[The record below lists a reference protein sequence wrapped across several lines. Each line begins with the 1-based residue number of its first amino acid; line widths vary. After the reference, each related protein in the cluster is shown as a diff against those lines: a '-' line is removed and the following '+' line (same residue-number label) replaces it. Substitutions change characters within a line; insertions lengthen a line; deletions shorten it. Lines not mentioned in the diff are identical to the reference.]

1 MVNRIVYIMK
11 DFLRILVIAAMAM
24 AVACQTDT
32 PVPTPEPEPGPGP
45 GPGPEPTP
53 EFTLN
58 IEVTDITAY
67 NAQLT
72 ITPSNDED
80 EYACV
85 FISAE
90 QQPVEVDDYDQMLII
105 IGQFMPAVFTGP
117 LTQAPL
123 TPLMPETEYV
133 VLAFGIDTA
142 TNLPTTDLYEVRFT
156 SKKAAES
163 KAGIK
168 SIELI
173 KLFDAEAIIAIDR
186 SYRQKLG
193 DCECIG
199 IVEAKANAQSTNLYF
214 WWYETWMKVEYSYEA
229 FLEDLLMYPPAN
241 NPEIMDMHYSL
252 DADDTFFFA
261 GIAED
266 DKGNLS
272 EIFFGE
278 DIQLSTEMVS
288 PAEEFFEMIKEAS
301 PSTFIIAR

>member
-1 MVNRIVYIMK
+1 MVNRIVYNMK

-45 GPGPEPTP
+45 GPEPMP

-58 IEVTDITAY
+58 VEVTNITAY
-67 NAQLT
+67 DAKLR

-85 FISAE
+85 FISAD
-90 QQPVEVDDYDQMLII
+90 QQPVDVDDYEQMQII
-105 IGQFMPAVFTGP
+105 IAQFMPAVFTGP
-117 LTQAPL
+117 STHAL

-156 SKKAAES
+156 SSKAAEG
-163 KAGIK
+163 KVEIT

-173 KLFDAEAIIAIDR
+173 KLFDAEAIIAIDP

-199 IVEAKANAQSTNLYF
+199 IVEAKTNAQCANLYF
-214 WWYETWMKVEYSYEA
+214 WWYET
-229 FLEDLLMYPPAN
+229 
-241 NPEIMDMHYSL
+241 
-252 DADDTFFFA
+252 
-261 GIAED
+261 
-266 DKGNLS
+266 
-272 EIFFGE
+272 
-278 DIQLSTEMVS
+278 
-288 PAEEFFEMIKEAS
+288 
-301 PSTFIIAR
+301 

>member
-11 DFLRILVIAAMAM
+11 DFLRILVVAAMAF

-32 PVPTPEPEPGPGP
+32 PVPTPEPEPGPSP
-45 GPGPEPTP
+45 EPEPTP
-53 EFTLN
+53 ELTLN
-58 IEVTDITAY
+58 VEVTNITAY
-67 NAQLT
+67 NAKLR

-85 FISAE
+85 LISAD
-90 QQPVEVDDYDQMLII
+90 QQPVDVDDYEQMQFII
-105 IGQFMPAVFTGP
+105 AQFMPPVFTGV
-117 LTQAPL
+117 TTHEL

-156 SKKAAES
+156 SSKAAEG
-163 KAGIK
+163 KVEIT

-173 KLFDAEAIIAIDR
+173 KLFDVEAIIAIDR
-186 SYRQKLG
+186 SYKQKLG
-193 DCECIG
+193 ECECIG
-199 IVEAKANAQSTNLYF
+199 IVEAKTNTPCTNLYF
-214 WWYETWMKVEYSYEA
+214 WWYETWMKVEYTYEA
-229 FLEDLLMYPPAN
+229 FLEDLLMYDPAN
-241 NPEIMDMHYSL
+241 NPEIMDMYYSE

-288 PAEEFFEMIKEAS
+288 PAEEFFDMINEAS

>member
-11 DFLRILVIAAMAM
+11 DFLRILVVAARAF

-32 PVPTPEPEPGPGP
+32 PAPTPEPEPGPDP
-45 GPGPEPTP
+45 IPEPTP
-53 EFTLN
+53 ELTLN
-58 IEVTDITAY
+58 VEVTNITAY
-67 NAQLT
+67 NAKLR

-85 FISAE
+85 LISAD
-90 QQPVEVDDYDQMLII
+90 QQPVDVDDYEQMQFII
-105 IGQFMPAVFTGP
+105 AQFMPAVFTGV
-117 LTQAPL
+117 TTHEL

-142 TNLPTTDLYEVRFT
+142 TNLPTTDLYEVRFI
-156 SKKAAES
+156 SGKATEG
-163 KAGIK
+163 KVEIT

-199 IVEAKANAQSTNLYF
+199 IVEAKTNAECANLYF
-214 WWYETWMKVEYSYEA
+214 WWYETWMKVEYTYEA
-229 FLEDLLMYPPAN
+229 FLEDLLMYAPAN
-241 NPEIMDMHYSL
+241 NPEIMDMYYSM
-252 DADDTFFFA
+252 DVDDTFFFA

-278 DIQLSTEMVS
+278 DIQLSADMTS
-288 PAEEFFEMIKEAS
+288 PAEEFFDMINEAS
-301 PSTFIIAR
+301 PNTFIIAR

>member
-11 DFLRILVIAAMAM
+11 DFLRILVIAAMAMAM

-45 GPGPEPTP
+45 GPEPTP

-67 NAQLT
+67 NAKLT

-85 FISAE
+85 LISAD
-90 QQPVEVDDYDQMLII
+90 QQPVDVDDYEQMQII
-105 IGQFMPAVFTGP
+105 IAQFMPAVFTGV
-117 LTQAPL
+117 TTHKL

-133 VLAFGIDTA
+133 VLAFGIDTV

-156 SKKAAES
+156 SSKAAE
-163 KAGIK
+163 GQVEIT

-173 KLFDAEAIIAIDR
+173 KLFDVEAIIAIDR

-193 DCECIG
+193 ECECIG
-199 IVEAKANAQSTNLYF
+199 IVEAKTNTPCTNLYF
-214 WWYETWMKVEYSYEA
+214 WWYETWMKVEYTYEA
-229 FLEDLLMYPPAN
+229 FLEDLLMYAPAN
-241 NPEIMDMHYSL
+241 NPEIMDMYYSL

-278 DIQLSTEMVS
+278 DIQLSADMTS
-288 PAEEFFEMIKEAS
+288 PAEEFFDMIKEAS

>member
-1 MVNRIVYIMK
+1 MVNRIVYNMK
-11 DFLRILVIAAMAM
+11 DFLRILLIAAMAM

-45 GPGPEPTP
+45 GPEPTP

-58 IEVTDITAY
+58 VEVTDITAY
-67 NAQLT
+67 DAKLR
-72 ITPSNDED
+72 ITPSNDEE

-85 FISAE
+85 LISAD
-90 QQPVEVDDYDQMLII
+90 QQPVDVDDYEQMQII
-105 IGQFMPAVFTGP
+105 IAQFMPAVFTGP
-117 LTQAPL
+117 STHAL

-133 VLAFGIDTA
+133 VLAFGIDTV

-156 SKKAAES
+156 SGKATEG
-163 KAGIK
+163 KVEIT

-199 IVEAKANAQSTNLYF
+199 IVEAKTNTPCTNLYF
-214 WWYETWMKVEYSYEA
+214 WWYETWMKVEYTNAA
-229 FLEDLLMYPPAN
+229 FLEDLLMYDPAN
-241 NPEIMDMHYSL
+241 NPEIMDMYYSL
-252 DADDTFFFA
+252 GDDDTFFFA

-272 EIFFGE
+272 EIFYGE
-278 DIQLSTEMVS
+278 DFLLSTDMVS
-288 PAEEFFEMIKEAS
+288 PAEEFFDMIKGAS

>member
-1 MVNRIVYIMK
+1 MVNRIVYNMK

-67 NAQLT
+67 NAQLK
-72 ITPSNDED
+72 ITPSNDEE

-85 FISAE
+85 HISAE

-105 IGQFMPAVFTGP
+105 IGQFDPAVFKGVT
-117 LTQAPL
+117 THPL

-142 TNLPTTDLYEVRFT
+142 TKLPTTDLYEVRFI
-156 SKKAAES
+156 SGKATEGKAE
-163 KAGIK
+163 IT

-173 KLFDAEAIIAIDR
+173 KLFDVEDIIAIDR

-199 IVEAKANAQSTNLYF
+199 IVEAKTNTPCSNLYF

-241 NPEIMDMHYSL
+241 NPEIMDMHYSD

-278 DIQLSTEMVS
+278 NIQLSADKVN
-288 PAEEFFEMIKEAS
+288 PAEEFFDMIKEAS

>member
-11 DFLRILVIAAMAM
+11 DFLRILVVVAMAM

-45 GPGPEPTP
+45 GPEPTP
-53 EFTLN
+53 EFKLN
-58 IEVTDITAY
+58 VEVTDITAY
-67 NAQLT
+67 DAKLR

-85 FISAE
+85 LISAD
-90 QQPVEVDDYDQMLII
+90 QQPVDVDDYEQMQII
-105 IGQFMPAVFTGP
+105 IAQFMPAVFTGP
-117 LTQAPL
+117 SSHAL

-142 TNLPTTDLYEVRFT
+142 TNLPTTDLYEVRFI
-156 SKKAAES
+156 SGKATEG
-163 KAGIK
+163 KVEIT

-199 IVEAKANAQSTNLYF
+199 IVEAKTNTPCTNLYF
-214 WWYETWMKVEYSYEA
+214 WWYETWMKAEYTYEA
-229 FLEDLLMYPPAN
+229 FLEDLLMYDPAN
-241 NPEIMDMHYSL
+241 NPEIMDMYYSL

-261 GIAED
+261 GFAED

-272 EIFFGE
+272 EIFYGE
-278 DIQLSTEMVS
+278 DFLLSTEMAS
-288 PAEEFFEMIKEAS
+288 PAEEFFDMIKEAS
-301 PSTFIIAR
+301 SSTFIIAQ

>member
-11 DFLRILVIAAMAM
+11 DFLRILVVAAMAM

-45 GPGPEPTP
+45 GPEPTP

-67 NAQLT
+67 NAKLT
-72 ITPSNDED
+72 ITPSNDEE

-85 FISAE
+85 LISAE
-90 QQPVEVDDYDQMLII
+90 QQPVDVDDYEQMQII
-105 IGQFMPAVFTGP
+105 IAQFMPAVFTGHY
-117 LTQAPL
+117 TEAL

-156 SKKAAES
+156 SDKAAES
-163 KAGIK
+163 KAGIT

-199 IVEAKANAQSTNLYF
+199 IVEAKTNTPCTNLYF

-229 FLEDLLMYPPAN
+229 FLEDLLMYEPAN
-241 NPEIMDMHYSL
+241 NPEIMDMYYSL
-252 DADDTFFFA
+252 GDDDTFFFA

-278 DIQLSTEMVS
+278 DFQLSADMAS

>member
-11 DFLRILVIAAMAM
+11 DFLRILVVAAMAM

-45 GPGPEPTP
+45 GPEPTP

-67 NAQLT
+67 NAKLT
-72 ITPSNDED
+72 ITPSNDEE

-85 FISAE
+85 LISAE
-90 QQPVEVDDYDQMLII
+90 QQPVDVDDYEQMQII
-105 IGQFMPAVFTGP
+105 IAQFMPAVFTGHY
-117 LTQAPL
+117 TEAL

-156 SKKAAES
+156 SDKAAES
-163 KAGIK
+163 KAGIT

-199 IVEAKANAQSTNLYF
+199 IVEAKTNTPCTNLYF

-229 FLEDLLMYPPAN
+229 FLEDLLMYEPAN
-241 NPEIMDMHYSL
+241 NPEIMDMYYSL
-252 DADDTFFFA
+252 GDDDTFFFA

-278 DIQLSTEMVS
+278 DFLLSTDMAS
-288 PAEEFFEMIKEAS
+288 PAEEFFDMIKEAS

>member
-11 DFLRILVIAAMAM
+11 DFLRILVVAAMAM

-72 ITPSNDED
+72 ITPSNNEE

-85 FISAE
+85 FISAK

-105 IGQFMPAVFTGP
+105 IGQFDPATFTGP
-117 LTQAPL
+117 YTEAL
-123 TPLMPETEYV
+123 TPLMPDTEYV

-142 TNLPTTDLYEVRFT
+142 TNLPTTDLYEVRFI
-156 SKKAAES
+156 SGKATEGKAE
-163 KAGIK
+163 IT

-173 KLFDAEAIIAIDR
+173 KLFDVEDIIAIDR
-186 SYRQKLG
+186 SYKQKLG
-193 DCECIG
+193 ECECIG
-199 IVEAKANAQSTNLYF
+199 IVEAKTNTPCTNLYF
-214 WWYETWMKVEYSYEA
+214 WWYESWMKVEYTYEA
-229 FLEDLLMYPPAN
+229 FLEDLLMYDPAN
-241 NPEIMDMHYSL
+241 NPEIMDMYYSE

-278 DIQLSTEMVS
+278 DIQLSADMTS
-288 PAEEFFEMIKEAS
+288 PADEFFDMINEAS
-301 PSTFIIAR
+301 PNTFIIAR

>member
-11 DFLRILVIAAMAM
+11 DFLRILVVAAMAM

-32 PVPTPEPEPGPGP
+32 PAPT
-45 GPGPEPTP
+45 PEPTP

-67 NAQLT
+67 NAKLT
-72 ITPSNDED
+72 ITPSNDE
-80 EYACV
+80 EKYACV
-85 FISAE
+85 LISAE
-90 QQPVEVDDYDQMLII
+90 QQPVEVDDYEQMQII
-105 IGQFMPAVFTGP
+105 IAQFMPAVFTGP
-117 LTQAPL
+117 LTQPL

-142 TNLPTTDLYEVRFT
+142 TNLPTTDLYEVRFI
-156 SKKAAES
+156 SGKATEG
-163 KAGIK
+163 KVEIT

-229 FLEDLLMYPPAN
+229 FLEDLLMYDPAN
-241 NPEIMDMHYSL
+241 NPEIMDMYYSL
-252 DADDTFFFA
+252 GDDDTFFFA

-278 DIQLSTEMVS
+278 DFLLSADMAS
-288 PAEEFFEMIKEAS
+288 PAEEFFDMIKEAS

>member
-1 MVNRIVYIMK
+1 MVNRIVYNMK

-45 GPGPEPTP
+45 GPEPTP

-58 IEVTDITAY
+58 VEVTDITAY
-67 NAQLT
+67 DAKLR

-85 FISAE
+85 LISAD
-90 QQPVEVDDYDQMLII
+90 QQPVDVDDYEQMQII
-105 IGQFMPAVFTGP
+105 IAQFMPAVFTGP
-117 LTQAPL
+117 STHAL

-156 SKKAAES
+156 SSKAAE
-163 KAGIK
+163 GQVEIT

-173 KLFDAEAIIAIDR
+173 KLFDVEAIIAIDR

-199 IVEAKANAQSTNLYF
+199 IVEAKTNTPCTNLYF
-214 WWYETWMKVEYSYEA
+214 WWYETWMKAEYTYEA
-229 FLEDLLMYPPAN
+229 FLEDLLMYDPAN
-241 NPEIMDMHYSL
+241 NPEIMDMYYSL
-252 DADDTFFFA
+252 GDDDTFFFA

-272 EIFFGE
+272 EIFYGE
-278 DIQLSTEMVS
+278 DFLLSTDMAS
-288 PAEEFFEMIKEAS
+288 PAEEFFDMIKEAS

>member
-1 MVNRIVYIMK
+1 MVNRIVYNMK

-45 GPGPEPTP
+45 GPEPTP

-58 IEVTDITAY
+58 VEVTDITAY
-67 NAQLT
+67 DAKLR

-85 FISAE
+85 LISAD
-90 QQPVEVDDYDQMLII
+90 QQPVDVDDYEQMQII
-105 IGQFMPAVFTGP
+105 IAQFMPAVFTGP
-117 LTQAPL
+117 STHAL

-133 VLAFGIDTA
+133 VLAFGIDTV

-156 SKKAAES
+156 SGKATEG
-163 KAGIK
+163 KVEIT

-199 IVEAKANAQSTNLYF
+199 IVEAKTNTPCTNLYF
-214 WWYETWMKVEYSYEA
+214 WWYETWMKVEYTDAA
-229 FLEDLLMYPPAN
+229 FLEDLLMYDPAN
-241 NPEIMDMHYSL
+241 NPEIMDMYYSL
-252 DADDTFFFA
+252 GDDDTFFFA

-272 EIFFGE
+272 EIFYGE
-278 DIQLSTEMVS
+278 DFLLSTDMVS
-288 PAEEFFEMIKEAS
+288 PAQEFFDMINEAS